1 MAELVT
7 AIPLPPAR
15 PLSGENLM
23 LRSRLLRPAFT
34 LVELLVVIA
43 IIGVLVALLLPAV
56 QAARESSRRM
66 ACSNNLKQLGLA
78 LHNYHDSNLRFPPAG
93 LNYGWC
99 RNPPAATGS
108 PNDMILNVNGLAL
121 MMAYYEQTAMATSYV
136 STAAASNV
144 ILGNESCCGPTGAK
158 EPLAGGGV
166 AAANARAVTTKLKI
180 FLCPSDPT
188 DPMIPNT
195 TDIYSVGYNRGN
207 LGRGARTNYD
217 FSSLLSYTCNE
228 WTVQRN
234 NNTRRMFAQNSDCR
248 FGDVSDGTS
257 NTVALCESTRDTD
270 NGETTTW
277 GYRGWVM
284 IGNDIGTANGI
295 NNWIYNS
302 DPARRKVGRVGSWG
316 WPGSLHP
323 NGCLVCLGDGAVRF
337 VPQTTAQVVRDSL
350 ARISDGNTFDL
361 P

>member
-1 MAELVT
+1 M
-7 AIPLPPAR
+7 P
-15 PLSGENLM
+15 
-23 LRSRLLRPAFT
+23 SRCRRPAFT

-43 IIGVLVALLLPAV
+43 IIVVLVALLLPAV
-56 QAARESSRRM
+56 QSAREAARRM
-66 ACSNNLKQLGLA
+66 SCSNNLKQLGLA
-78 LHNYHDSNLRFPPAG
+78 LHNYHDTFQRFPPAG

-99 RNPPAATGS
+99 RNPPPATGAS
-108 PNDMILNVNGLAL
+108 NNRILNVNGLAL
-121 MMAYYEQTAMATSYV
+121 MMAFYEQGAAAGQYV
-136 STAAASNV
+136 NTAAASNV
-144 ILGNESCCGPTGAK
+144 TVGNESCCGPTVAQ

-166 AAANARAVTTKLKI
+166 PTTNAEIVRLRLKI
-180 FLCPSDPT
+180 FLCPSDMT
-188 DPMIPNT
+188 DPSIPNT
-195 TDIYSVGYNRGN
+195 TDIYSIGYNRGN

-217 FSSLLSYTCNE
+217 FSSLLSYQCDE
-228 WTVQRN
+228 WTRQRN

-248 FGDVSDGTS
+248 FADVADGTS
-257 NTVALCESTRDTD
+257 NTVAYCESTRDTD

-284 IGNDIGTANGI
+284 IGNDLGTSAGI
-295 NNWIYNS
+295 NNWIYNN

-323 NGCLVCLGDGAVRF
+323 NGCMVGMGDGAVRF
-337 VPQTTAQVVRDSL
+337 VPQNAAQVVRDAM